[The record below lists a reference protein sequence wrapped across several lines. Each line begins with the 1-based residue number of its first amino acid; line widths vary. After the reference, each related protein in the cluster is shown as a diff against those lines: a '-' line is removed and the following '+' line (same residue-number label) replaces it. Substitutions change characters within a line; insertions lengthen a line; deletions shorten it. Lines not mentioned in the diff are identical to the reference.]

1 MLKKYCALLLIM
13 CCTVSLF
20 ASCRSQAKTW
30 TFEGTYLYLLP
41 TIDDSYFAIKSP
53 ASTVFPHGT
62 RENHNCRFHSGFR
75 GGIIFAPQ
83 DFCGRQFRGYY
94 TRLSTNQTKTVK
106 GDFLWATL
114 GHPDLASSFENYA
127 GEASAR
133 FDFLYQRGDIL
144 FSQKLFRCK
153 KMDFYFQGGAEFA
166 SIHFHEDYTYTSAT
180 DLGLI
185 KQKSKTWG
193 VGPQMGIEFDYAI
206 YHFNFCCPG
215 DLSFVALA
223 SGSLL
228 AAKTHAEVLDTLDGS
243 RIVDIKDKN
252 ACRIIPAWHARFGFN
267 YAARVCGFAGAVE
280 VGYEMNSYS
289 RALSRV
295 LFSDDVADSLSNN
308 EYFNFDAQ
316 GLYVTVSLSF

>member
-1 MLKKYCALLLIM
+1 MKKCWALLLIM
-13 CCTVSLF
+13 CMGSLF
-20 ASCRSQAKTW
+20 ASCRSQAKSW

-41 TIDDSYFAIKSP
+41 TIDDSYFVIKSP
-53 ASTVFPHGT
+53 ASTTFPNGT
-62 RENHNCRFHSGFR
+62 RENNKCRFHSGFR
-75 GGIIFAPQ
+75 AGAIFAPQ

-94 TRLSTNQTKTVK
+94 THLSTEQTETVK
-106 GDFLWATL
+106 GNFLWATL
-114 GHPDLASSFENYA
+114 GSPDLSSSFENYA
-127 GEASAR
+127 GEASAK
-133 FDFLYQRGDIL
+133 FHFLYQRGDIL
-144 FSQKLFRCK
+144 FSQKIFRCK

-166 SIHFHEDYTYTSAT
+166 SINFHEDYRYQSTTN
-180 DLGLI
+180 LGLI

-193 VGPQMGIEFDYAI
+193 VGPQVGIEFDYAI

-215 DLSFVALA
+215 DLAFVACA

-228 AAKTHAEVLDTLDGS
+228 AAKTHADVLNILNSS
-243 RIVDIKDKN
+243 RDLDIKDKN
-252 ACRIIPAWHARFGFN
+252 TCRIIPAWHARFGLN

-280 VGYEMNSYS
+280 VGYELNSYS

-295 LFSDDVADSLSNN
+295 LFTDDIANSLSNN